1 MEILETKSGHRRILR
16 QLALLADSFAVP
28 EEALCLV
35 PEPLHRLEGGPPSLP
50 PDRRPASLSPGAKR
64 ERDA

>member
-1 MEILETKSGHRRILR
+1 MEVIETKSGHGQIRG
-16 QLALLADSFAVP
+16 QLALLADSFIVP
-28 EEALCLV
+28 EKALRLV

-50 PDRRPASLSPGAKR
+50 PDRRPASLIPGAER